1 VKHTL
6 SPGGFTLTEL
16 MITVAIMGIVAALAF
31 PMVVGRQADRRLEGA
46 TQQLM
51 WDLMAARQE
60 AITKNRRVQVFFE
73 GSSTYKI
80 CYDADNDGTV
90 TDCEGNAKITN
101 IQDKY
106 HDVTLEPGANPI
118 FTPRGIVPTWTT
130 ITVKNAKGSSN
141 AITINATGR
150 IKIN

>member
-31 PMVVGRQADRRLEGA
+31 PMVIGRQADRRLEGA
-46 TQQLM
+46 TQQLV

-60 AITKNRRVQVFFE
+60 AITQNRRVQVFFE
-73 GSSTYKI
+73 GSDTYKI

-90 TDCEGNAKITN
+90 TNCEGNAKITN

-106 HDVTLEPGANPI
+106 HDVTISSTNNPI
-118 FTPRGIVPTWTT
+118 FLPRGIATNLPTV
-130 ITVKNAKGSSN
+130 TVQNAKGSSN
-141 AITINATGR
+141 DITINITGR
-150 IKIN
+150 VKIN